1 MVLPL
6 YLAMSAVEFRTIP
19 RPAFLVLDDSRMPP
33 PGALPVVTDA
43 FRVDR
48 QFLLRLCQGREGV
61 LLDFEYPPSADTRKL
76 IHDLPCPAA
85 APPGYAENDP
95 VFLPPPPLHVP
106 LEKYLSP
113 WAGREIWLEAALQKQ
128 VVTVTAEGAQISP
141 VSSSGELSGGY
152 YSETLCC
159 RFTQKFTE
167 DRAVFTLFDT
177 PETLKRKL
185 ARAAGLGVT
194 RAVGLYL
201 ELGEKHLSSP

>member
-19 RPAFLVLDDSRMPP
+19 RPAFLVLEDSRMPP
-33 PGALPVVTDA
+33 PGVLPVVTDA
-43 FRVDR
+43 FQVDR
-48 QFLLRLCQGREGV
+48 QFLLRLCQGREGL
-61 LLDFEYPPSADTRKL
+61 LLDFEHPPSADAHEL
-76 IHDLPCPAA
+76 IQGLPCPAA
-85 APPGYAENDP
+85 APPGYSDDGP

-106 LEKYLSP
+106 LEEYLSP
-113 WAGREIWLEAALQKQ
+113 WTGREIWLEAALQKQ
-128 VVTVTAEGAQISP
+128 VVTVTAEGTEFSP
-141 VSSSGELSGGY
+141 VSFYGELSGGFY
-152 YSETLCC
+152 TEALCC
-159 RFTQKFTE
+159 RYTQKFTE

-185 ARAAGLGVT
+185 DHAADLGVT

>member
-6 YLAMSAVEFRTIP
+6 YLAMSAVEFRPIP
-19 RPAFLVLDDSRMPP
+19 RPAFLVLEDSQIPP
-33 PGALPVVTDA
+33 PGVLPVVTDA

-48 QFLLRLCQGREGV
+48 QFLLRLCQGV
-61 LLDFEYPPSADTRKL
+61 LLDFERPPSTDAREL
-76 IHDLPCPAA
+76 IQGLPCPAA
-85 APPGYAENDP
+85 APPGYSENGP

-106 LEKYLSP
+106 LEEYLSP

-128 VVTVTAEGAQISP
+128 VITVTAEGAQISP
-141 VSSSGELSGGY
+141 VSSSGEPSGGY
-152 YSETLCC
+152 YSEALCC

-177 PETLKRKL
+177 PDTLKCKL
-185 ARAAGLGVT
+185 DRAASLGVT

-201 ELGEKHLSSP
+201 ELVEKHLSSP